1 MFIADIEPDF
11 KDKLKELVPNLL
23 QGENLIV
30 KEINGCQV
38 TCRDLLEYFKV
49 IYMGYGKCSKF
60 FNTFLFLFSNRM
72 LVINA

>member
-49 IYMGYGKCSKF
+49 MYMGYGKCS
-60 FNTFLFLFSNRM
+60 
-72 LVINA
+72 

>member
-49 IYMGYGKCSKF
+49 MDMGYGNSF
-60 FNTFLFLFSNRM
+60 FITFLFLFSNRM
-72 LVINA
+72 LVIRA